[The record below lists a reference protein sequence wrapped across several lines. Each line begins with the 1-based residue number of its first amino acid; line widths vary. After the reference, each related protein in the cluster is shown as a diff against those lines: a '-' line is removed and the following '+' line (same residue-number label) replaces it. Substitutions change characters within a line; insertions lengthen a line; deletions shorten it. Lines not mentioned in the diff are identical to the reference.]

1 MDSQISVTV
10 FKSLHHSQICTG
22 FTRRPQIS
30 RLSEVPMAEVTY
42 PDGIAIFKLI
52 YYSPAL
58 LASIYA
64 VHKHGFSRGS
74 GWIFLT
80 IFSVIRII
88 GAGAQ
93 LATINNSHPD
103 TAETIALITAVLGL
117 SPLLL
122 STLGILA
129 RM

>member
-1 MDSQISVTV
+1 MTHI
-10 FKSLHHSQICTG
+10 
-22 FTRRPQIS
+22 
-30 RLSEVPMAEVTY
+30 TY
-42 PDGIAIFKLI
+42 PDGVAIFNLV

-58 LASIYA
+58 LASLYTST
-64 VHKHGFSRGS
+64 KHGFSRGS

-80 IFSVIRII
+80 IFCVIRIV

-93 LATINNSHPD
+93 LATINNANPS
-103 TAETIALITAVLGL
+103 TAETIALVAAVLGL

-122 STLGILA
+122 ATMGILA